1 VLTQKVLNAVLQL
14 GTRHPSLR
22 GQVVETISAY
32 IQNCNRFTTYFN
44 TQRKGEDN
52 IPGVEEVNG
61 SQTMGVREILGISTL
76 TTSLIGF
83 LDAATHNLDFWMLE
97 ERWRLIQDCDELFSD
112 DFLVTVETALSTM
125 RHAPNSM
132 NEVQMWKQYQKQY
145 SASNRPLGAMLLR
158 ESFMRMISAC
168 SCSLTM
174 TAHPT
179 YDQNVLAH
187 LVLQPRP
194 KYGNHSEG
202 EVSLVDLIAQISVRE
217 ISRLEEGSDYLQLSS
232 SWQKRLAHSVKALAL
247 TSLLCCTLISQEA
260 VDTDA
265 LMSLLEA
272 SIADPSQAIDQHLVT
287 VVLRSM
293 AMLSSSSPAT
303 AAALGRS
310 MPGIIVK
317 TPLTPQAAAVAADCL
332 LFVLKEL
339 PQDTV
344 ITTLYSLG
352 NALSARN
359 GAESSGSYAL
369 FNDISMDSHNGITNG
384 SREARI
390 SSVNL
395 LASTGSGT
403 GLEPSAYAAV
413 IHAIVRI
420 ATGIN
425 DSTITAL
432 ALSML
437 IQKVGKVSMSVDLKI
452 ISEAAIL
459 ASQGGA
465 SEFRAVLRL
474 YMRLSQQGLA
484 QNDQAL
490 LDAVCSS
497 FVIFVQE
504 LTYVGIQLPILS
516 QQHTQRWFRAIR
528 SILTALT

>member
-1 VLTQKVLNAVLQL
+1 MLTQKVLNAALQL

-22 GQVVETISAY
+22 GQVLEAISAY
-32 IQNCNRFTTYFN
+32 IQNCSRFATYFN
-44 TQRKGEDN
+44 TQRKGKDN
-52 IPGVEEVNG
+52 LEGVEEVNG
-61 SQTMGVREILGISTL
+61 NQTMGIRELLGISTL
-76 TTSLIGF
+76 ATSFIGF

-97 ERWRLIQDCDELFSD
+97 ERWRLVQDCDELLSD
-112 DFLVTVETALSTM
+112 DFLVTIETALSTV
-125 RHAPNSM
+125 RHAPNSIA
-132 NEVQMWKQYQKQY
+132 EVQMWKQYQKQY
-145 SASNRPLGAMLLR
+145 SVSNRPLGAMLLR
-158 ESFMRMISAC
+158 ESFMKLISAC
-168 SCSLTM
+168 SCSLVT
-174 TAHPT
+174 TAHPA
-179 YDQNVLAH
+179 YDADVLAH
-187 LVLQPRP
+187 LIFQPRRR
-194 KYGNHSEG
+194 HSKHTEA
-202 EVSLVDLIAQISVRE
+202 ELTLVDGVAQISVRE

-232 SWQKRLAHSVKALAL
+232 SWQKRVAHSVKALAL
-247 TSLLCCTLISQEA
+247 TSLLCCTLMSDEA

-272 SIADPSQAIDQHLVT
+272 SIADPSQAIDQHLIT

-293 AMLSSSSPAT
+293 AMLSSVAPST

-317 TPLTPQAAAVAADCL
+317 TPLTLKAAAVAADCL

-369 FNDISMDSHNGITNG
+369 FNDVSMDSHNGIING
-384 SREARI
+384 AQEARI

-413 IHAIVRI
+413 IQAIVRV

-490 LDAVCSS
+490 LDAVSS
-497 FVIFVQE
+497 LVCAVAFVLI
-504 LTYVGIQLPILS
+504 YVGIQRQILS
-516 QQHTQRWFRAIR
+516 QQHAQRWFRAVR
-528 SILTALT
+528 GVLAALA

>member
-1 VLTQKVLNAVLQL
+1 M
-14 GTRHPSLR
+14 
-22 GQVVETISAY
+22 
-32 IQNCNRFTTYFN
+32 
-44 TQRKGEDN
+44 
-52 IPGVEEVNG
+52 NG
-61 SQTMGVREILGISTL
+61 NQTMGVRELLGISTL

-83 LDAATHNLDFWMLE
+83 LDAATHNLEFWLLE
-97 ERWRLIQDCDELFSD
+97 ERWRLIQDCDELLSD
-112 DFLVTVETALSTM
+112 DFLITVETALSTM
-125 RHAPNSM
+125 RHAPSSIG
-132 NEVQMWKQYQKQY
+132 EVQMWKQYQKQY
-145 SASNRPLGAMLLR
+145 SVSNRPLGAMLLR

-174 TAHPT
+174 TAHPA
-179 YDQNVLAH
+179 YDQDVLAH
-187 LVLQPRP
+187 LVLQPRQ
-194 KYGNHSEG
+194 KYGNHSEA
-202 EVSLVDLIAQISVRE
+202 EVALVDVIAQISVRE

-247 TSLLCCTLISQEA
+247 TSLLCCTLMSEEA

-293 AMLSSSSPAT
+293 AILSNSSPAT

-310 MPGIIVK
+310 IPGIIVR

-369 FNDISMDSHNGITNG
+369 FNDISVDTHNGITNG
-384 SREARI
+384 AQEARI

-413 IHAIVRI
+413 IQAIVRV

-484 QNDQAL
+484 QSDQAL
-490 LDAVCSS
+490 LDAVRC
-497 FVIFVQE
+497 
-504 LTYVGIQLPILS
+504 
-516 QQHTQRWFRAIR
+516 
-528 SILTALT
+528 SILFRGGRANLRRCPMPGTISAARLKVVPSCTKCTCSIYWKQSSRKVMLLQPVPLKKLNSRLLLRR